1 MYPKQNDRRR
11 QKAMEFTNEYLAM
24 LVQLEVH
31 IERMIRIR
39 VDEVVEQKLR
49 QINLTDKTNK

>member
-1 MYPKQNDRRR
+1 MYPKQNDYRR

-31 IERMIRIR
+31 IEQMIRIR

>member
-11 QKAMEFTNEYLAM
+11 QKAMEFTKEYLAM

>member
-1 MYPKQNDRRR
+1 MYPKQNDHRR

-31 IERMIRIR
+31 IEQMIRIR

-49 QINLTDKTNK
+49 QIKLTDKTNK

>member
-11 QKAMEFTNEYLAM
+11 QKAMEFTKDYLAM

>member
-31 IERMIRIR
+31 IEQMIRIR

>member
-1 MYPKQNDRRR
+1 
-11 QKAMEFTNEYLAM
+11 MEFTNEYLAM

-31 IERMIRIR
+31 IEQMIRIR